1 MGERQTMSA
10 KQINYET
17 SRKDIIIQEL
27 LCEMPRELL
36 ETYQTITKELLFD
49 EVRERE
55 ELERIEKYERSQ
67 WLQNNTTE
75 GN

>member
-1 MGERQTMSA
+1 MSA

-36 ETYQTITKELLFD
+36 ETYQTIIKELLFD

>member
-1 MGERQTMSA
+1 MSA
-10 KQINYET
+10 EQINYET

-27 LCEMPRELL
+27 LYEMPRELL
-36 ETYQTITKELLFD
+36 ETYQTIIQELLFD
-49 EVRERE
+49 EARERE
-55 ELERIEKYERSQ
+55 EIERIEKYERSQ